1 MIPIPAID
9 LKNNKCVRLTMGE
22 YTSSVVYNDDPVKQA
37 IFFEKNNC
45 KKIHIIDLDAAI
57 KNSSENKETILKIRD
72 KVSIEIQLG
81 GGIRSYN
88 QFNFWLNSGIDNL
101 IVSSMAV
108 SKKEALIKII
118 EKFPNKILIGI
129 DDKDNYVMT
138 SGWKENSKSS
148 FEDIINVYEKTKI
161 KGYVYTDINRDGT
174 LEGLNIKKIERFM
187 NKTNHKI
194 IIGGG
199 VKNLEDIK
207 KIINFNNKNI
217 EGIIFGKAFY
227 SGNIKLKE
235 VQEAT
240 SNA

>member
-22 YTSSVVYNDDPVKQA
+22 YDSSVVYNENPVKQA
-37 IFFEKNNC
+37 MFFEKNDC
-45 KKIHIIDLDAAI
+45 KKLHIIDLDAAI
-57 KNSSENKETILKIRD
+57 KNSSENKKTILKIRE

-81 GGIRSYN
+81 GGIRNYK
-88 QFNFWLNSGIDNL
+88 QANFWLNSGIDNL

-108 SKKEALIKII
+108 NKKENLIKII
-118 EKFPNKILIGI
+118 EEFPNKILIGI
-129 DDKDNYVMT
+129 DDKDNNIMT
-138 SGWKENSKSS
+138 SGWKEKSNSS
-148 FEDIINVYEKTKI
+148 FEDIINIYEKTKI
-161 KGYVYTDINRDGT
+161 RGYVYTDINRDGT
-174 LEGLNIKKIERFM
+174 LEGLNIRKIERFI

-199 VKNLEDIK
+199 VKNIEDIK
-207 KIINFNNKNI
+207 KIIYLNKKNI

-235 VQEAT
+235 AQEAVI
-240 SNA
+240 NA